1 MQKMMGGIGA
11 EPACFL
17 YEEYI
22 ELLKNSPCPRKRAA
36 GGLGSGER
44 PES

>member
-11 EPACFL
+11 EPARIL

-22 ELLKNSPCPRKRAA
+22 ELLKNSPCPRK
-36 GGLGSGER
+36 GLQAVLDQ
-44 PES
+44 ESLQS